1 MAWDCGAHAHT
12 VSVAGFC
19 SAAAMDDALLAVD
32 PVFPW
37 VLEPEPE
44 PEPELELPHAA
55 KAAASARP
63 PATPAAVRLIRVLER
78 RAVLIGAF
86 SHFFVGGAVV
96 VLPGRGVRA

>member
-37 VLEPEPE
+37 VLEPEP
-44 PEPELELPHAA
+44 ELPHAA